1 MTVHNAEIADIL
13 NKFADLLAIEGAN
26 PYRVRAYQSVARNI
40 EALSTSVGQM
50 VERDEDLTT
59 IPGIGKDLAAK
70 VEEIVRTGTLKD
82 LEEVGQR
89 VPMELID
96 LTSLAGLG
104 PKRVGTLYR
113 ELGVATLEGLEKAA
127 RAGQVR
133 QLEGFGAKMAQKIIE
148 ELEQTKGESSTKR
161 FKLMVAE
168 QVVEPLMDY
177 LRNIKGVIR
186 AEAAGSYRRMKE
198 TVGDLDILVVCGDD
212 SDVMQ
217 RFVEYERVDRVLSKG
232 TTRSTVVLRSGLQ
245 VDLRAVPDK
254 SYGAAL
260 QYFTGSKAHGV
271 ATRRV
276 AQEKG
281 LKLNEYGVFRGS
293 EQVAGKTEEEVYSQL
308 ALPWIDPEIRENMG
322 EIEAA
327 QEGRL
332 PQLVTLADIRGDL
345 HAHTKATD
353 GRATLEEM
361 ARAARKR
368 GYKYLAITDHTAR
381 LKVAK
386 GMDSERLAKQIEEID
401 RLNEKLDAIA
411 ILKGA
416 EVDILEDGS
425 LDLPDEIL
433 RQLDLVVC
441 SVHYKFDLPK
451 EQQTRRIIKAMD
463 HPCFTIVGH
472 PTGRLIN
479 QREPYDVDMEH
490 LMRAALDTGSALE
503 LEAADVLNTRSLRDL
518 KKLLRKR

>member
-26 PYRVRAYQSVARNI
+26 PYRVRAYQSAARNI

-70 VEEIVRTGTLKD
+70 VEEIARTGTLKD

-89 VPMELID
+89 VPMELTD
-96 LTSLAGLG
+96 LTGLAGLG

-113 ELGVATLEGLEKAA
+113 ELGIATLEGLEKAA

-133 QLEGFGAKMAQKIIE
+133 QLESFGAKMEQKILE
-148 ELEQTKGESSTKR
+148 ELEQTRGEESQR
-161 FKLMVAE
+161 VKLAVAE

-198 TVGDLDILVVCGDD
+198 TVGDLDILVICGDD

-217 RFVEYERVDRVLSKG
+217 RFVEYEGVGRALSKG

-245 VDLRAVPDK
+245 VDLRAVPDE

-281 LKLNEYGVFRGS
+281 LKPAFPS
-293 EQVAGKTEEEVYSQL
+293 
-308 ALPWIDPEIRENMG
+308 
-322 EIEAA
+322 
-327 QEGRL
+327 
-332 PQLVTLADIRGDL
+332 
-345 HAHTKATD
+345 
-353 GRATLEEM
+353 
-361 ARAARKR
+361 
-368 GYKYLAITDHTAR
+368 
-381 LKVAK
+381 
-386 GMDSERLAKQIEEID
+386 
-401 RLNEKLDAIA
+401 
-411 ILKGA
+411 
-416 EVDILEDGS
+416 
-425 LDLPDEIL
+425 
-433 RQLDLVVC
+433 
-441 SVHYKFDLPK
+441 
-451 EQQTRRIIKAMD
+451 
-463 HPCFTIVGH
+463 
-472 PTGRLIN
+472 
-479 QREPYDVDMEH
+479 
-490 LMRAALDTGSALE
+490 
-503 LEAADVLNTRSLRDL
+503 
-518 KKLLRKR
+518 

>member
-1 MTVHNAEIADIL
+1 
-13 NKFADLLAIEGAN
+13 
-26 PYRVRAYQSVARNI
+26 
-40 EALSTSVGQM
+40 
-50 VERDEDLTT
+50 
-59 IPGIGKDLAAK
+59 
-70 VEEIVRTGTLKD
+70 
-82 LEEVGQR
+82 
-89 VPMELID
+89 
-96 LTSLAGLG
+96 LG

-113 ELGVATLEGLEKAA
+113 ELGIATLEGLEKAA

-133 QLEGFGAKMAQKIIE
+133 QLESFGAKMEQKILE
-148 ELEQTKGESSTKR
+148 ELEQTRGEESQR
-161 FKLMVAE
+161 VKLAVAE

-198 TVGDLDILVVCGDD
+198 TVGDLDILVICGDD

-217 RFVEYERVDRVLSKG
+217 RFVEYEGVGRALSKG

-245 VDLRAVPDK
+245 VDLRAVTDE

-281 LKLNEYGVFRGS
+281 LKLNEYGVFRGP
-293 EQVAGKTEEEVYSQL
+293 EQVAGKSEEEVYRQL
-308 ALPWIDPEIRENMG
+308 DLPWMEPELRENMG

-327 QEGRL
+327 REGRL
-332 PQLVTLADIRGDL
+332 PQLVTLKDIRGDL

-361 ARAARKR
+361 ARAAQER
-368 GYKYLAITDHTAR
+368 GYEYLAITDHTAR

-386 GMDSERLAKQIEEID
+386 GMGSERLAKQIEEID
-401 RLNEKLDAIA
+401 RLNEKLDAIT

-416 EVDILEDGS
+416 EVDNLEDGS

-433 RQLDLVVC
+433 KQLDLVVC
-441 SVHYKFDLPK
+441 SVHYRFDLPK

-463 HPCFTIVGH
+463 NPCFTIVGH

-479 QREPYDVDMEH
+479 QREPYDVDMEQ
-490 LMRAALDTGSALE
+490 LMRAALNTGSALE
-503 LEAADVLNTRSLRDL
+503 LNAQPERLDINETYCKMAREMGVKVAISSDAHSRDELGHLRFGVMQARRGWLEAADVLNTRSLRDL